1 MNTKLTLTVD
11 KEVIEQA
18 KRYARQEGRS
28 LSNLI
33 ESYLRSLVTE
43 SSHRFT
49 LSPIASAL
57 KGSCKIEEASFDYD
71 YDAIL
76 ETELTENYLR
86 DNKK

>member
-43 SSHRFT
+43 SQQSFP

-57 KGSCKIEEASFDYD
+57 KGSCKITESSFDYD

-76 ETELTENYLR
+76 ENELTANYLN
-86 DNKK
+86 DNKA